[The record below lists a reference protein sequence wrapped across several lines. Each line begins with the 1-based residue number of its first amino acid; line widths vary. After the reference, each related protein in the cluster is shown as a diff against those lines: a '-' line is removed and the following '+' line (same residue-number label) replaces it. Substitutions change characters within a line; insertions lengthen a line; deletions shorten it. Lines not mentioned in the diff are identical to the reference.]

1 MQAIMQRAFT
11 DPTHTSFRFWHNLV
25 TFFIFGSCISLTLE
39 TVPEIASHFEHE
51 FMVIE
56 WVSVII
62 FTIDYIGNLIYSER
76 GWRYA
81 YSFWGIIDLISILPS
96 YLMLLNLT
104 ALQGGKVL
112 RLLRVARVLRVLK
125 LARVAVQEANRI
137 DAEKANPIV
146 TNLKIY
152 FIIFFSVLMI
162 SSTAMYFVEGG
173 LYSHDAMEA
182 GQHALDLKAA
192 PGTEP
197 EKFVPVDPIGGN
209 PIPDDKRFYTS
220 IPAAMWWCIV
230 TLTSTGYGDM
240 YPVTAG
246 GRIVGGIT
254 MFLGLV
260 LFGILLNVV
269 GKTMMVVLFGEK
281 LKETD

>member
-1 MQAIMQRAFT
+1 MCSS
-11 DPTHTSFRFWHNLV
+11 D
-25 TFFIFGSCISLTLE
+25 
-39 TVPEIASHFEHE
+39 
-51 FMVIE
+51 
-56 WVSVII
+56 
-62 FTIDYIGNLIYSER
+62 
-76 GWRYA
+76 
-81 YSFWGIIDLISILPS
+81 
-96 YLMLLNLT
+96 
-104 ALQGGKVL
+104 
-112 RLLRVARVLRVLK
+112 
-125 LARVAVQEANRI
+125 
-137 DAEKANPIV
+137 
-146 TNLKIY
+146 LKIY